1 MLATPCYVRV
11 LRVLAEIKDGIADLA
26 GHREAGAICEAVDL
40 DFIKKQAEMG
50 LYGWN
55 SCTALIVSIVEIIQR
70 TQAPKRDGETR
81 DRWLLLQ
88 ATFQVTAELE
98 RPRVFCKSL
107 EFLLDRV
114 NAMRIDAANAR
125 LRLIAPVI
133 KDHGVDYERGKFQ
146 EKVDDGSLTLERTIA
161 WIRLTLRR
169 EVSLNAVQI
178 EDLMSGTAGSFV
190 HVHSAA
196 VLALVCEQKTATT
209 DVSPETLSM
218 DVHRIYLL
226 QREFRSITAAA
237 TMMVTAAHSITASN
251 NAAVLSKICD
261 ILVPKGKEIDLE
273 PLIVEV
279 GAAAKESSLTEEN
292 RNTMLRALV
301 QCSSPT
307 DPVHQLM

>member
-1 MLATPCYVRV
+1 
-11 LRVLAEIKDGIADLA
+11 
-26 GHREAGAICEAVDL
+26 
-40 DFIKKQAEMG
+40 
-50 LYGWN
+50 
-55 SCTALIVSIVEIIQR
+55 
-70 TQAPKRDGETR
+70 
-81 DRWLLLQ
+81 LLQ

-107 EFLLDRV
+107 EFMLDRV

-146 EKVDDGSLTLERTIA
+146 EKVDDGSLTLERTTA

-169 EVSLNAVQI
+169 EVALNAVRI
-178 EDLMSGTAGSFV
+178 EDLMSGTAGAFV

-196 VLALVCEQKTATT
+196 VLSLVCEQKTATT

-226 QREFRSITAAA
+226 QREFRNITAAA
-237 TMMVTAAHSITASN
+237 TMMVTAAHSIAG
-251 NAAVLSKICD
+251 NAADLPVLSKICD

-273 PLIVEV
+273 SLIAEV
-279 GAAAKESSLTEEN
+279 GATAKESSLTEEN

>member
-1 MLATPCYVRV
+1 V

-26 GHREAGAICEAVDL
+26 GHRESGAICEAVDL

-55 SCTALIVSIVEIIQR
+55 SCTALIVSIVQIIQR

-107 EFLLDRV
+107 EFMLDRV

-146 EKVDDGSLTLERTIA
+146 EKVDDGSLTLERTTA

-169 EVSLNAVQI
+169 EVALNAVRI
-178 EDLMSGTAGSFV
+178 EDLMSGTAGAFV

-196 VLALVCEQKTATT
+196 VLSLVCEQKTATT

-226 QREFRSITAAA
+226 QREFRNITAAA
-237 TMMVTAAHSITASN
+237 TMMVTAAHSIAG
-251 NAAVLSKICD
+251 NAADLPVLSKICD

-273 PLIVEV
+273 PLIAEV
-279 GAAAKESSLTEEN
+279 GATAKESSLTEEN